1 MMEWQVRA
9 GGMTRMNEAVR
20 DALTVGAIDDHPAL
34 LQGLAAV
41 LAGVLTENT
50 LDMVCAA
57 TVAEFLARRRHCD
70 VVLLDLSLG
79 DGSAPAD
86 NVEALV
92 SKGYPV
98 LLYTQEH
105 RPRPVARALL
115 AGAGGVVLKNQ
126 PIEDLADAV
135 RHMVL
140 GEPYLSPDWAAAM
153 ESEVQFHAPQLSPRE
168 LETLQLYAT
177 GIPLK
182 SVARQMNITQDT
194 ARMYLLRVR
203 SKYGQ
208 IGRGVASRTDYYIRA
223 VEDGHLPPPE
233 TS

>member
-1 MMEWQVRA
+1 MGEP
-9 GGMTRMNEAVR
+9 TL
-20 DALTVGAIDDHPAL
+20 DSLTIGAIDDHPAL
-34 LQGLAAV
+34 LYGLGAA
-41 LAGVLTENT
+41 LADLLTTTFEF
-50 LDMVCAA
+50 VCAS
-57 TVAEFLARRRHCD
+57 TVKEFLKQRRHCD

-79 DGSAPAD
+79 DDSVAAD
-86 NVEALV
+86 NVRALTHQ
-92 SKGYPV
+92 GYPV
-98 LLYTQEH
+98 LIYTQEH

-115 AGAGGVVLKNQ
+115 AGAEGVVLKNQ
-126 PIEDLADAV
+126 PIEDLSRAIERA
-135 RHMVL
+135 VL
-140 GEPYLSPDWAAAM
+140 GEPYLSPDWAAAL

-182 SVARQMNITQDT
+182 SVARAMNITQDT

-208 IGRGVASRTDYYIRA
+208 LGRGVGSRTDYYIRA

-233 TS
+233 TT